1 MVAAGT
7 VLRLLNQ
14 PVVKR
19 RKLHVRTRG
28 RERIQSNEGR
38 KRELGRESNGRRKKE
53 SVRAGWETLGWG
65 CLEAPVE
72 ADPKQGC
79 PDLPERP
86 CSQGCG
92 WNGWNN
98 SGQRPKWALAEAKSL
113 LCCSFERHGS
123 KKDANWGAG
132 ARVGL

>member
-38 KRELGRESNGRRKKE
+38 KRELGRESHGRRKKE

-65 CLEAPVE
+65 CQVAHV
-72 ADPKQGC
+72 
-79 PDLPERP
+79 
-86 CSQGCG
+86 
-92 WNGWNN
+92 
-98 SGQRPKWALAEAKSL
+98 
-113 LCCSFERHGS
+113 
-123 KKDANWGAG
+123 
-132 ARVGL
+132 